1 MMTLVGLKRSALP
14 LVNGSSALLKQSCR
28 LGVCLGVLLLAACSS
43 QVAVIKD
50 SGPKQAMDVA
60 HIPDAVPRIEP
71 RTRAGNKPSYT
82 VLGKTYQ
89 VLPDSR
95 GFIEEGIASWYGNK
109 FHGRPT
115 ANGEVY
121 SMYGMTAAH
130 KNLPIPSYVRVTNL
144 NNGRQV
150 VVRVN
155 DRGPFHEGRVIDLTY
170 AAASKLGFVKQGT
183 APVRVEAVGPGDQP
197 QSSLRANA
205 VPQVS
210 VSQAAVVDRAAASA
224 TALAQRPKAPAPANS
239 AGYQLPSNTF
249 LQVGA
254 FSAQASAENLLH
266 RIDGLTQLPVSLIQ
280 PQTDALYRVRIGPIT
295 DNMVLMDLRATLQRH
310 QISSPHIVYD

>member
-1 MMTLVGLKRSALP
+1 MTKIAESRYLRLRSLSLALGLVMIT
-14 LVNGSSALLKQSCR
+14 
-28 LGVCLGVLLLAACSS
+28 ACSS
-43 QVAVIKD
+43 QVAVVKD
-50 SGPKQAMDVA
+50 SGPKQAVDVS
-60 HIPDAVPRIEP
+60 HIPDAVPRHET
-71 RTRAGNKPSYT
+71 RTRAGNKSRYT
-82 VLGKTYQ
+82 VLGKTYE
-89 VLPDSR
+89 VLPHSR
-95 GFIEEGIASWYGNK
+95 DFVETGIASWYGNK
-109 FHGRPT
+109 FHGRKT
-115 ANGEVY
+115 ANGEIY

-144 NNGRQV
+144 NNGKQV

-183 APVRVEAVGPGDQP
+183 APVRVETVGPGDQSGAGV
-197 QSSLRANA
+197 QAAA
-205 VPQVS
+205 VPQTS
-210 VSQAAVVDRAAASA
+210 ALQSSGGRGLGSSGGSQGAM
-224 TALAQRPKAPAPANS
+224 PKAPAPENS

-254 FSAQASAENLLH
+254 FSAQASAETLRA

-280 PQTDALYRVRIGPIT
+280 PQTDALYRVRVGPIR
-295 DNMVLMDLRATLQRH
+295 NNLVLMNLRETLLQH